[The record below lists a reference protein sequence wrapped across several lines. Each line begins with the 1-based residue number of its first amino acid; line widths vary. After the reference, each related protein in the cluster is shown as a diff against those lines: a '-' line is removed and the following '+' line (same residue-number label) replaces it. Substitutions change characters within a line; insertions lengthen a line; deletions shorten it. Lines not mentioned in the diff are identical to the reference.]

1 MICQLKTILG
11 HLFLHILNKKLAV
24 STLRHLD
31 NISQIKEKGELKFRA
46 LVKVNKFLTVLKGSF
61 TVPALFSQPH
71 VKSEAK
77 QSSIQPRDQVWCC
90 ITFSRLS
97 FPRALYSNLQK

>member
-31 NISQIKEKGELKFRA
+31 NVSQIKEKGKLKFRA
-46 LVKVNKFLTVLKGSF
+46 LVKVNKILQNNSY
-61 TVPALFSQPH
+61 
-71 VKSEAK
+71 SE
-77 QSSIQPRDQVWCC
+77 Q
-90 ITFSRLS
+90 TGFYLS
-97 FPRALYSNLQK
+97 VSMSH

>member
-31 NISQIKEKGELKFRA
+31 NVSQIKEKELKFRA
-46 LVKVNKFLTVLKGSF
+46 LVKVNKILQNNSYSEQTGFYLSVSMSHWVCYFLK
-61 TVPALFSQPH
+61 
-71 VKSEAK
+71 
-77 QSSIQPRDQVWCC
+77 
-90 ITFSRLS
+90 
-97 FPRALYSNLQK
+97 

>member
-31 NISQIKEKGELKFRA
+31 NVSQIKEKELKFRA
-46 LVKVNKFLTVLKGSF
+46 LVKVNKILQNNSYSEQTGFYLSVSMSHWACYFLK
-61 TVPALFSQPH
+61 
-71 VKSEAK
+71 
-77 QSSIQPRDQVWCC
+77 
-90 ITFSRLS
+90 
-97 FPRALYSNLQK
+97 